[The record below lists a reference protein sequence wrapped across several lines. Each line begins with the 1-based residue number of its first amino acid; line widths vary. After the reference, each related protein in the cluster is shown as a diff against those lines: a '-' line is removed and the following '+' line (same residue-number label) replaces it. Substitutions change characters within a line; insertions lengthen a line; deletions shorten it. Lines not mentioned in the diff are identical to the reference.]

1 MKIGLH
7 DSDKTR
13 FPNLPLMKLSAFH
26 RGLGNRVERF
36 LPLAAHTYDIVY
48 SSKVFSYTEDE
59 PNLPRG
65 TIRGGT
71 GYGTLASLPDAI
83 EHQMPDYS
91 LYPHFPASIGF
102 VTRGCIRSCPWCVV
116 PAKEGKIRT
125 HAEIEEFL
133 RQDSRD
139 VVLLDNNIL
148 AHEHG
153 IRQLERSITLGLR
166 LDCNQ
171 GLDARLIAADDALA
185 HLLSR
190 VRWSKGIRLAC
201 DHKSQMKAVE
211 AAVKAI
217 RKHGG
222 KQYSFSCYVLVQEI
236 EDALERVEFLRA
248 LKVDPFAQPYREPGS
263 KAQPAKLLRDF
274 ARWVNYKAIF
284 KSIPFSEYKAM
295 GFSKRERGRERAK
308 DRFFDCRIE

>member
-1 MKIGLH
+1 MPLKIAFH
-7 DSDKTR
+7 DSDSTR

-26 RGLGNRVERF
+26 KAKGDTVERF

-48 SSKVFSYTEDE
+48 SSKVFSWTEEE

-65 TIRGGT
+65 TVRGGT
-71 GYGTLASLPDAI
+71 GYGLSANLPDDI
-83 EHQMPDYS
+83 EHIMPDYA
-91 LYPHFPASIGF
+91 LYPAFQASLGF

-116 PAKEGKIRT
+116 PKKEGAIRA
-125 HAEIEEFL
+125 HAELEEFL
-133 RQDSRD
+133 RPDCRD
-139 VVLLDNNIL
+139 VVLMDNNIL

-190 VRWSKGIRLAC
+190 VHWSKSIRLAC
-201 DHKSQMKAVE
+201 DHKSQMPAVE

-217 RKHGG
+217 RYHGG
-222 KQYSFSCYVLVQEI
+222 KQFNFSCYVLVQDI
-236 EDALERVEFLRA
+236 EDALDRVEFLRA
-248 LKVDPFAQPYREPGS
+248 LKVEPFAQPYREPGS
-263 KAQPAKLLRDF
+263 KTEPAKSLRDF
-274 ARWVNYKAIF
+274 ARWTNHKAIF
-284 KSIPFSEYKAM
+284 HSVPWVQYRRSA
-295 GFSKRERGRERAK
+295 A
-308 DRFFDCRIE
+308 